1 MRKRHLSEYGTSL
14 QSAASMHGQSVDFD
28 VSPTKRMGFEIGQN
42 KKWECV
48 LIARKDFVTFFSA
61 NVCSKIGQEIGQ
73 RSCLNLG
80 PRWKASIESS
90 RRISS
95 AFPESIA
102 DVVAAISGTAA
113 TLDAALHRTTVA
125 NLANLVRIMNSYY
138 SNLIE
143 GNDTRP
149 RDIERE
155 LAGQLGGASTIETC
169 NARPQRTCAC
179 KRPSTNWPCTRRST
193 SQDRGSS

>member
-1 MRKRHLSEYGTSL
+1 
-14 QSAASMHGQSVDFD
+14 MHGQSVDFD

-42 KKWECV
+42 KEWERV
-48 LIARKDFVTFFSA
+48 LIAGKDSVTFFSA
-61 NVCSKIGQEIGQ
+61 NVCSKIDQEIGQ